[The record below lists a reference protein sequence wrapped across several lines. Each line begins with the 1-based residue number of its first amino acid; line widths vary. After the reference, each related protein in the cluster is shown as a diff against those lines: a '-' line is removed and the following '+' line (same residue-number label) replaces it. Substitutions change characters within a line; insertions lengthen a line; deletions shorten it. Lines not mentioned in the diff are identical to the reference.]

1 MPMTGDLLQAARVL
15 TGLSVNDLAGKCG
28 LSPKTIGRLEDR
40 GDEELDVGPVTQDDT
55 DTLRKLRRV
64 LEEEG
69 VEFLEDGTPGV
80 RLRPSA
86 VDEAIEESVPV
97 DEVTA
102 ANDT

>member
-1 MPMTGDLLQAARVL
+1 MPMTGDLIQAARVL
-15 TGLSVNDLAGKCG
+15 TGLSVNDLADKCG
-28 LSPKTIGRLEDR
+28 LHPKTIGRMEDR

-55 DTLRKLRRV
+55 EALRKLRRA
-64 LEEEG
+64 LEQEG

-86 VDEAIEESVPV
+86 VDDALEESVPV
-97 DEVTA
+97 EEVTT

>member
-15 TGLSVNDLAGKCG
+15 TGLSVGDLAERCG
-28 LSPKTIGRLEDR
+28 LSAKTIGRLEDK
-40 GDEELDVGPVTQDDT
+40 GEEELDVGAVSNEDT
-55 DTLRKLRRV
+55 EAVRRV
-64 LEEEG
+64 RTALEQEG

-86 VDEAIEESVPV
+86 VDEALEESVPI